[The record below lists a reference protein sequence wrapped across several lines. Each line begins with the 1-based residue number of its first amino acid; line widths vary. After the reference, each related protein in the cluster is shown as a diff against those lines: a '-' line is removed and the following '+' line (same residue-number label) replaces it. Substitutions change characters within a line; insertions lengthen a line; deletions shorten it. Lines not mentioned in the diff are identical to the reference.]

1 MYVQQLLESAN
12 EVAEGYK
19 SIAKKHVEVD
29 YDVNPLISTRRYHGG
44 KDYSLDLT
52 RNNTQLLINKI

>member
-29 YDVNPLISTRRYHGG
+29 YDVNPLISTRRYHGNCMPSV
-44 KDYSLDLT
+44 YNLAT
-52 RNNTQLLINKI
+52 HN